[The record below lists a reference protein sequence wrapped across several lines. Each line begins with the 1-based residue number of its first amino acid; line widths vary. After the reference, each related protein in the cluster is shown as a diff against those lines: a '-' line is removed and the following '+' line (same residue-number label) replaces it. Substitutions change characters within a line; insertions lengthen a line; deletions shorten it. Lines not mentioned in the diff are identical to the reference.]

1 MNMSKVFAAA
11 AAAII
16 TAVLATAATAQ
27 PVRTAVSVSYA
38 DLNLGSV
45 SGQTTLA
52 KRINT
57 AAAAACDVDANVRDH
72 AIKAS
77 SDRCFNAAVSRA
89 NLAIAS
95 ADTLVV
101 ASR

>member
-1 MNMSKVFAAA
+1 MNTTRIFAAA
-11 AAAII
+11 AATVI
-16 TAVLATAATAQ
+16 TLVIATAATAQ

-38 DLNLGSV
+38 DLNLSSF
-45 SGQTTLA
+45 SGQVTLA
-52 KRINT
+52 KRIDA

-72 AIKAS
+72 NLKAN
-77 SDRCFNAAVSRA
+77 SDRCFNVAVSKA